1 MALITSDFVS
11 GSELSRIKF
20 HANFRLGYLSWDFNF
35 VKISAGASGGKR
47 NSLRLDI
54 WLHNN
59 GSWKKKT
66 QKLLFYGG
74 AGEMFHENQFDQE
87 NMFYNALVCWIA
99 IPIDLNSPFSG
110 LYYTEKR
117 LWYQQFLLRQL
128 SVFRGGSP
136 IVEFDATVMYR
147 LYVTTMKEMNIQEDF
162 PLLPID
168 NFKHHHMV
176 ALDLTS
182 KQDVVEI
189 LQNLENKL
197 ENHWDW
203 S

>member
-1 MALITSDFVS
+1 MILSQDLNFQGSNFMLISD
-11 GSELSRIKF
+11 
-20 HANFRLGYLSWDFNF
+20 WDIFLE
-35 VKISAGASGGKR
+35 ISI
-47 NSLRLDI
+47 SLRYPLEHQEVKGIHCVWISGCIIMD
-54 WLHNN
+54 L
-59 GSWKKKT
+59 GKKT

-87 NMFYNALVCWIA
+87 NMFYNALFCWIA
-99 IPIDLNSPFSG
+99 IPIDLNSPFTG